1 MLSRPILDYLSTYGK
16 INPQN
21 SKTDNEKCLP
31 TAVQRKD
38 TYIMGAIVTLKK
50 GEGRLL
56 KSGGAWIFDNEVDTI
71 VGSFE
76 NGDIVIVKDF
86 DGYPLGKGFI
96 NTNSKIIIRLLT
108 RHVDTE
114 IDETFFTKRLQDA
127 WDYRKKTVD
136 TSSCRVVF
144 GEADFL
150 PGIVIDKFEN
160 VLVVESLALGIDK
173 VKNLLINILKN
184 ILKNDVQW
192 RCECSGLG

>member
-1 MLSRPILDYLSTYGK
+1 MLSCPILDYLSTYGK

-21 SKTDNEKCLP
+21 SKIDNEKCLP

-96 NTNSKIIIRLLT
+96 
-108 RHVDTE
+108 
-114 IDETFFTKRLQDA
+114 FFL
-127 WDYRKKTVD
+127 
-136 TSSCRVVF
+136 F
-144 GEADFL
+144 G
-150 PGIVIDKFEN
+150 
-160 VLVVESLALGIDK
+160 LGIAGCTGNERIF
-173 VKNLLINILKN
+173 VILIYSLL
-184 ILKNDVQW
+184 
-192 RCECSGLG
+192 LGKPWLACLLPTCFSAFDF

>member
-1 MLSRPILDYLSTYGK
+1 MLSCPILDYLSTYGK

-21 SKTDNEKCLP
+21 SKIDNEKCLP

-86 DGYPLGKGFI
+86 DYGVDRKSTRL
-96 NTNSKIIIRLLT
+96 NSS
-108 RHVDTE
+108 HY
-114 IDETFFTKRLQDA
+114 LQS
-127 WDYRKKTVD
+127 RMP
-136 TSSCRVVF
+136 SS
-144 GEADFL
+144 A
-150 PGIVIDKFEN
+150 
-160 VLVVESLALGIDK
+160 
-173 VKNLLINILKN
+173 
-184 ILKNDVQW
+184 
-192 RCECSGLG
+192 